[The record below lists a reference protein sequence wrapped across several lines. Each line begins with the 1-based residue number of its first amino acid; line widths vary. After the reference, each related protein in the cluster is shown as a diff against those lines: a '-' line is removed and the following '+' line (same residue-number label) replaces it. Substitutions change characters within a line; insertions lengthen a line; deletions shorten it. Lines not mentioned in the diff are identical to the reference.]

1 LCAQVVSFFDL
12 MTHDRTKIWAHQELA
27 RASLE
32 RVVKI
37 ADRHGIEILPVKG
50 VLSARKYYDDVS
62 ERPMQDVDVRVTR
75 SALARLRA
83 IGPKEGLH
91 IIHDS
96 PAYENLV
103 FDTGGMMV
111 EIEAHLGP
119 PGVCSIAID
128 ELLVRASVQ
137 SATFGFSCL
146 EPALHDHALLLV
158 VNAFKDKLVDAMPWA
173 LRDLM
178 RVVKQPGFD
187 ARAFADLARRG
198 NVASLVWI
206 VASFLVE
213 HGTPDLR
220 DDDATH
226 AWKKVRDALSPPPR
240 AAYSRWML
248 RTLLAAAHETPS
260 FLERNAMRLGARAS
274 SDSIRGRAHALG
286 VMARRG
292 AERALGIGIE
302 LK

>member
-1 LCAQVVSFFDL
+1 
-12 MTHDRTKIWAHQELA
+12 MTQDRAKTWVHQELA

-32 RVVKI
+32 RVVHI
-37 ADRHGIEILPVKG
+37 ASRYGIEILPVKG

-62 ERPMQDVDVRVTR
+62 ERPMQDVDVRVTP
-75 SALARLRA
+75 SSLARLRS
-83 IGPKEGLH
+83 IGPHEGLR
-91 IIHDS
+91 ILHDS

-103 FDTGGMMV
+103 FDAGGMMV
-111 EIEAHLGP
+111 EVEAHLGP
-119 PGVCSIAID
+119 PGVCALTIE
-128 ELLVRASVQ
+128 ELLARATSN
-137 SATFGFSCL
+137 AKTFGFSCL
-146 EPALHDHALLLV
+146 EPELHDHALLLV

-178 RVVKQPGFD
+178 RVVKQADFD
-187 ARAFADLARRG
+187 PKRFADRARRG
-198 NVASLVWI
+198 QVASIVWI
-206 VASFLVE
+206 VASFLIE
-213 HGTPDLR
+213 HDLG

-226 AWKKVRDALSPPPR
+226 AWKKVRAAVSPPPR

-248 RTLLAAAHETPS
+248 RTLIAAAHETPS

>member
-1 LCAQVVSFFDL
+1 
-12 MTHDRTKIWAHQELA
+12 MTQDRTKIWAQQELA

-37 ADRHGIEILPVKG
+37 ADRNGIEILPVKG

-75 SALARLRA
+75 TSLARLRSL
-83 IGPKEGLH
+83 GPKEGLR

-111 EIEAHLGP
+111 EVEANLGP
-119 PGVCSIAID
+119 PGVCAFTID
-128 ELLVRASVQ
+128 ELLTRASVHNT
-137 SATFGFSCL
+137 TFGFSCL
-146 EPALHDHALLLV
+146 EPELHDHALLLV

-178 RVVKQPGFD
+178 RVVKQADFD
-187 ARAFADLARRG
+187 ATRFADLARRG
-198 NVASLVWI
+198 KVASLVWI

-213 HGTPDLR
+213 HGVRDLR
-220 DDDATH
+220 DDEATQ
-226 AWKKVRDALSPPPR
+226 AWKKIRDALSPPPR

-248 RTLLAAAHETPS
+248 RMLVAAAHETPS
-260 FLERNAMRLGARAS
+260 FIERNAMRLGARAS
-274 SDSIRGRAHALG
+274 SDSLRGRARALG

-292 AERALGIGIE
+292 AERALDIGVE